1 MLKLMKYELRK
12 NRTLLL
18 TILGI
23 IAALEAYFLISARIT
38 AGYTLRGVFSDAATR
53 AEINL
58 AVSMGLLAAASFG
71 TALAIFVM
79 GVAGYSRELN
89 QKTSYLI
96 FMTPNNTMA
105 IIASKL
111 LFTLI
116 AGVAFAA
123 LLVGLACVD
132 FPIFSD
138 AIGSEW
144 RGYYNMLDMFMS
156 SNDLSLTAALLTIAF
171 YVGMVFLSIVSTV
184 SVAFF
189 AITLSATFMRGK
201 KGHALVSV
209 LLFAAISW
217 GLSRITSRL
226 TQENVYRMLDSA
238 LDMVRLLT
246 PQACVDGAVIALS
259 LVACAWML
267 KKRVDL

>member
-89 QKTSYLI
+89 QKTSYLV
-96 FMTPNNTMA
+96 FMTPNSTLAMVG
-105 IIASKL
+105 SKL
-111 LFTLI
+111 LFTLFI
-116 AGVAFAA
+116 VAFASP
-123 LLVGLACVD
+123 D
-132 FPIFSD
+132 FQFN
-138 AIGSEW
+138 
-144 RGYYNMLDMFMS
+144 YK
-156 SNDLSLTAALLTIAF
+156 AF
-171 YVGMVFLSIVSTV
+171 
-184 SVAFF
+184 
-189 AITLSATFMRGK
+189 
-201 KGHALVSV
+201 
-209 LLFAAISW
+209 
-217 GLSRITSRL
+217 SRIIY
-226 TQENVYRMLDSA
+226 NHIHSA
-238 LDMVRLLT
+238 FIAGLGFYIIIS
-246 PQACVDGAVIALS
+246 GAINN
-259 LVACAWML
+259 
-267 KKRVDL
+267 RF